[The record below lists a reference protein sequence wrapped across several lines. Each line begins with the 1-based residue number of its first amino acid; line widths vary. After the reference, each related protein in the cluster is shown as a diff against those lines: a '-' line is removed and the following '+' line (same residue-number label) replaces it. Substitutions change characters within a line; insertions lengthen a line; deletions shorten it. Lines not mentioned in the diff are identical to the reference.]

1 MKAES
6 CFELGYLT
14 KPHGLSGEMQA
25 ILDSETPEY
34 YENMESVFVEL
45 NKRLVPFFIES
56 ISISGKKAIIKFEDI
71 KSPDEAAEF
80 AGKKLYLPLD
90 LLPALEEDQF
100 YYHEIINYNVI
111 DNKQGPLGKGESVVE
126 NPGHDLIIMQYL
138 DREVIIPLIDDIVYK
153 VDHDNSTI
161 LVDLPNGLLEL
172 YMED

>member
-1 MKAES
+1 MKAEN

-14 KPHGLSGEMQA
+14 KPHGLSGEIQA

-34 YENMESVFVEL
+34 YENMESVFVEI
-45 NKRLVPFFIES
+45 NKKLIPFFIES

-71 KSPDEAAEF
+71 KSPDEAVGF
-80 AGKKLYLPLD
+80 AGKKLYLPLEF
-90 LLPALEEDQF
+90 LPALEDDQF
-100 YYHEIINYNVI
+100 YYHEIINYKVT
-111 DNKQGPLGKGESVVE
+111 DKRLGPLGKVESVVE

-138 DREVIIPLIDDIVYK
+138 NREVIIPLNDDIVYK

-161 LVDLPNGLLEL
+161 LVDLPDGLLEL